1 MPDDNIRDEGR
12 HSILNLSP
20 LELDCMNA
28 LWPRG
33 EASVRDIQ
41 EALLPRRPRA
51 YTTIMTILDRLAQK
65 GIVSRRKTGRAW
77 VYRAS
82 LSASEARA
90 HAVAQVVAGFFDGS
104 PRALA
109 AHLAGSGGGS
119 IPGQQQSERAE
130 LVSGASGARIGEVT
144 RAKAQREPHSE
155 PISERPHDEG
165 LDTSLL

>member
-90 HAVAQVVAGFFDGS
+90 HAVAQVVAGFFD
-104 PRALA
+104 
-109 AHLAGSGGGS
+109 
-119 IPGQQQSERAE
+119 
-130 LVSGASGARIGEVT
+130 
-144 RAKAQREPHSE
+144 
-155 PISERPHDEG
+155 
-165 LDTSLL
+165 